1 VGNNRIRS
9 SPFDFICK
17 LRQTYTP
24 LIRKQNNLTKAK
36 QPVPEYNTKKGN
48 DHTAKCR
55 GKQHKHSHPDS
66 EPEQAQPY
74 QSPHDSSG
82 KNILSS

>member
-1 VGNNRIRS
+1 MS
-9 SPFDFICK
+9 
-17 LRQTYTP
+17 LA
-24 LIRKQNNLTKAK
+24 KAK

-48 DHTAKCR
+48 NHTAKRR
-55 GKQHKHSHPDS
+55 GKQHKHSHPNS

-82 KNILSS
+82 KYPLIISLCSHFTSLA